1 MNRSL
6 KFKIIAGLLT
16 VVVLILAGI
25 FITVGI
31 TVSNQSNRASHESV
45 KGELGQVDT
54 AISLFM
60 DESKRN
66 ANMLASF
73 PIAMRIDE
81 VTTTHVNTTASRAA
95 KPDQDDTVGQE
106 IVKLFSAVQRSHPAY
121 VEVFLGTENGAFVSA
136 LVDSAMPAGY
146 DPRKRPWYK
155 EALQTPDSAA
165 ASKAY
170 KSTTGEAVT
179 SVMRV
184 VKRNGEII
192 GCVGVDISLKQ
203 LTDLV
208 NSIRLGETGYMVLIQ
223 DDGVILADPKH
234 SDYNFKQVG
243 EISSPHLDELFKKGS
258 GYADVTVDGKEYLG
272 VIVTSPHTKWKLVGL
287 KEKAE
292 IMVPVYDTLTKLV
305 YIGCASLLLITLFIW
320 FFIEFTTLRPLGAV
334 VGFLNDISAGRYD
347 KQLAPRSMDEMG
359 QIYAS
364 LNSMALKL
372 SENMREIT
380 RKTDEAE
387 DKARTAESATQQA
400 KEALEKAQ
408 KARAEGM
415 LHAAGQ
421 LEAVVAAISHATS
434 EISSKTSGIRQGTE
448 TQRDRIQTTATAME
462 EMNAT
467 VLEVAQNASNA
478 ADKGSTVRD
487 RAQEGAKIVDQ
498 SIKAMNSTQ
507 QQAEALNADMAQLD
521 EQAKA
526 IGNIM
531 TVISDIADQTN
542 LLALNAAIEAAR
554 AGEAGRGFAV
564 VADEVRK
571 LAEKTM
577 HATQEVGSSIQS
589 IQRVAANNVS
599 AMKAAVKDLE
609 HATSLA
615 NTSGTTLSQI
625 VSGTEESAGQIQSIA
640 TAAEEQ
646 SAASE
651 EITHAI
657 EEINSIAMDTA
668 ASVEEATDALQ
679 ELSGQTEQLVK
690 LIRDLK
696 KEGGM

>member
-1 MNRSL
+1 MRNSI
-6 KFKIIAGLLT
+6 KAKVVVGLLL
-16 VVVLILAGI
+16 VIVLSVGLMFA
-25 FITVGI
+25 ITAYDI
-31 TVSNQSNRASHESV
+31 NKQSRESFV
-45 KGELGQVDT
+45 DFAAKELEQVDNAVT
-54 AISLFM
+54 LFL
-60 DESKRN
+60 DQSKLN
-66 ANMLASF
+66 ANMM
-73 PIAMRIDE
+73 AMHPLIL
-81 VTTTHVNTTASRAA
+81 
-95 KPDQDDTVGQE
+95 QIDDTLTTYKDTKEDIKAEIRDDDELGKQLRE
-106 IVKLFSAVQRSHPAY
+106 FLKIVKDSHDSY
-121 VEVFLGTENGAFVSA
+121 MEVYLGTKFGGFIESYP
-136 LVDSAMPAGY
+136 VDMPAGY
-146 DPRKRPWYK
+146 NPTKRPWYK
-155 EALQTPDSAA
+155 EAASSPNKPIV
-165 ASKAY
+165 SKAY
-170 KSTTGEAVT
+170 MSTNGEAT
-179 SVMRV
+179 ISVARAVLLKGQPHAV
-184 VKRNGEII
+184 VAMDI
-192 GCVGVDISLKQ
+192 GLGV
-203 LTDLV
+203 LTDMV
-208 NSIRLGETGYMVLIQ
+208 QAIKLGKTGFVMMVQ
-223 DDGVILADPKH
+223 DDGVVIANPLDKET
-234 SDYNFKQVG
+234 NFKNVSELKEPAYAYMFSVQSGEVSVSLNGVDYVG
-243 EISSPHLDELFKKGS
+243 SVF
-258 GYADVTVDGKEYLG
+258 
-272 VIVTSPHTKWKLVGL
+272 TSPALGWKFFGLV
-287 KEKAE
+287 EKSEVMAN
-292 IMVPVYDTLTKLV
+292 VYNVIGDLTFVFIICLLV
-305 YIGCASLLLITLFIW
+305 IGLFIW
-320 FFIEFTTLRPLGAV
+320 FFIEFTTVRPLTTV
-334 VGFLNDISAGRYD
+334 VGFLNDISEGRYNR
-347 KQLAPRSMDEMG
+347 QLETRTMDEMG
-359 QIYAS
+359 KIFAS
-364 LNSMALKL
+364 LNSMAKRL
-372 SENMREIT
+372 SENMSEIT
-380 RKTDEAE
+380 RKTEDAE
-387 DKARTAESATQQA
+387 DKARAAEAATQQA
-400 KEALEKAQ
+400 HEALEKAQ

-415 LHAAGQ
+415 LHAATQ
-421 LEAVVAAISHATS
+421 LEAVVAAISHATM
-434 EISSKTSGIRQGTE
+434 EISDKTGGIRRGTE
-448 TQRDRIQTTATAME
+448 TQRDRLQTTATAME

-609 HATSLA
+609 HATTLA
-615 NTSGTTLSQI
+615 NSSGSTLSQI
-625 VSGTEESAGQIQSIA
+625 VMGTEESAGQIQSIA

-668 ASVEEATDALQ
+668 SSVEEATDALR

-690 LIRDLK
+690 LIKELK
-696 KEGGM
+696 REGGK